1 MATSPRVSARTNSL
15 SPSVVQS
22 MCEERLLLEARSGH
36 QAAFGELCE
45 RHAKKIFHTTFRLTR
60 NREDAEDALQDSFL
74 SAFVHLKNFDG
85 RSAFSTWLTRIA
97 INAALMKL
105 RKNRSTREIALDN
118 SAPDGDDF
126 HQYEPADHHPDP
138 EESYAQGERRRIV
151 AGVVRG
157 LRPAIRKVVEIR
169 ELQEHSMKETARMLG
184 ISVAATKGRL
194 FHARAALRRVRRLKL
209 VASARIRQAA

>member
-1 MATSPRVSARTNSL
+1 M
-15 SPSVVQS
+15 
-22 MCEERLLLEARSGH
+22 
-36 QAAFGELCE
+36 
-45 RHAKKIFHTTFRLTR
+45 
-60 NREDAEDALQDSFL
+60 
-74 SAFVHLKNFDG
+74 
-85 RSAFSTWLTRIA
+85 
-97 INAALMKL
+97 
-105 RKNRSTREIALDN
+105 
-118 SAPDGDDF
+118 
-126 HQYEPADHHPDP
+126 
-138 EESYAQGERRRIV
+138 V